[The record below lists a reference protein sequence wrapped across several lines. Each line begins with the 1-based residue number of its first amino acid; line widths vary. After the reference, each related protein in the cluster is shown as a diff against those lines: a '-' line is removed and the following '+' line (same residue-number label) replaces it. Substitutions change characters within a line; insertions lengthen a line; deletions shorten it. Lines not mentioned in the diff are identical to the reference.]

1 MHIRKQRLLTPGP
14 TPLYPPALHAMM
26 ASDIHHR
33 TEDFRKVY
41 KQALA
46 DLKEVMGT
54 ANDVLCF
61 AASGTGAMDAAVSN
75 LFSRGDQ
82 VIVCSAGKFGERW
95 AEIAKAYGLD
105 AKVLTAEYGSVVSPE
120 RVAAALK
127 EQPGTRGVFLQAC
140 ETSTGAEHDV
150 KAIAALVSKTDAI
163 LVVDAITG
171 FGTMPLEIDAWG
183 LDVVVTGSQKSFMIP
198 PGLAFMSVSQKAW
211 GHGATSDLPHYYFNL
226 KKEKKSA
233 DAGESSWTPA
243 TSLILA
249 LGEALK
255 YVKQIGIGNLVEN
268 AQQLAC
274 ATRRAVSALG
284 LELFAAE
291 HPGSAVTAVRA
302 PQGMDSGVI
311 VKGFRTQFG
320 SIITNGQGSMKGQIF
335 RIAHLGYFDFTD
347 LFGLIAGL
355 ELILHSNKIP
365 VKFGTGVAALQEFY
379 AAVQEAAAAG
389 RPGSCSRVGQ
399 GCGTGWAQC
408 RTGRCAEVLEAV
420 TA

>member
-14 TPLYPPALHAMM
+14 TPLYPRALHAMM

-33 TEDFRKVY
+33 TEDFRKIY
-41 KQALA
+41 KQALT
-46 DLKEVMGT
+46 DLKDVMGT
-54 ANDVLCF
+54 SHDVLCF
-61 AASGTGAMDAAVSN
+61 AASGTGAMDGAVSN

-95 AEIAKAYGLD
+95 AEIAKAYGLS
-105 AKVLTAEYGSVVSPE
+105 ANVLAAEYGGVVSPE
-120 RVAAALK
+120 RVAEALK
-127 EQPGTRGVFLQAC
+127 AKPETRGVFLQAC

-150 KAIAALVSKTDAI
+150 KAIGEMVAKTDAI
-163 LVVDAITG
+163 CVVDAITG

-211 GHGATSDLPHYYFNL
+211 KHGETSNLPHYYFNL

-249 LGEALK
+249 LAEALK

-274 ATRRAVSALG
+274 ATRRAVGALG

-311 VKGFRTQFG
+311 VKSFRTQFG

-347 LFGLIAGL
+347 LFGLVAGV
-355 ELILHSNKIP
+355 ELILHANKFP
-365 VKFGTGVAALQEFY
+365 VKFGTGVAVLQEFY
-379 AAVQEAAAAG
+379 AAAASASAAG
-389 RPGSCSRVGQ
+389 RPSSCSRVGQ
-399 GCGTGWAQC
+399 GCGTGWEQC
-408 RTGRCAEVLEAV
+408 RKGRCAEALEAV